1 MLGRAHI
8 LQTNEGERVSKM
20 LLLAWK
26 KYEKI
31 YTKIIA
37 SGAGGSKLEQ
47 QSDYVICE
55 LSLSRDTIFIQ
66 SLDAGV
72 SIVHM

>member
-8 LQTNEGERVSKM
+8 LRNDEGERVSKM
-20 LLLAWK
+20 LSLAWK
-26 KYEKI
+26 KIWKNMQ
-31 YTKIIA
+31 KIIA

-47 QSDYVICE
+47 KSDYVICE
-55 LSLSRDTIFIQ
+55 LSLSHDPIFIQ
-66 SLDAGV
+66 SLDTRV

>member
-1 MLGRAHI
+1 MK
-8 LQTNEGERVSKM
+8 EREFLKCFH
-20 LLLAWK
+20 LLEK

-31 YTKIIA
+31 CKKIIA

-47 QSDYVICE
+47 KSDYVICE
-55 LSLSRDTIFIQ
+55 LSLSHDPIFIQ
-66 SLDAGV
+66 SLDTRV